1 MTEAEQTFYV
11 SPIANP
17 IANSKLQKG
26 LLRFIAR
33 QITIKHIK
41 RGVKEVGKALRKKTP
56 GIVIFAA
63 DISPVDVLSHLP
75 IQCEELGIPY
85 IYVRSRLELG
95 AAAQTKKPTSVVL
108 VQVPTKDDVKGLEKY
123 HELFEKVKESNPF
136 I

>member
-108 VQVPTKDDVKGLEKY
+108 IQVPTKDDVKGLEKY

>member
-56 GIVIFAA
+56 GIVVFAA

-123 HELFEKVKESNPF
+123 HELFDKVKESNPF

>member
-41 RGVKEVGKALRKKTP
+41 RGVKEVGKALRKKTT
-56 GIVIFAA
+56 GIVVFAA

-75 IQCEELGIPY
+75 LQCEELGIPY

-123 HELFEKVKESNPF
+123 HELFDKVKESNPF

>member
-56 GIVIFAA
+56 GIVVFAA

-75 IQCEELGIPY
+75 LQCEELGIPY

-123 HELFEKVKESNPF
+123 HELFDKVKESNPF